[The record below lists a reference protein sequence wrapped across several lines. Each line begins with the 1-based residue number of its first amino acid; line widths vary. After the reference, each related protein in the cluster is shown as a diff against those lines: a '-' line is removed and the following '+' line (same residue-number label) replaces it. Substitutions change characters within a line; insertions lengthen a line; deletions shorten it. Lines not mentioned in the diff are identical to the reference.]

1 MVETPGQDQWA
12 GAQERASRPQRGRH
26 PAGTLV
32 ADFNRRLSNVSAPAT
47 LTHPGPKP
55 PPQNRLLYRIY
66 IGYRWLL
73 SAVFL
78 LLMIIPSAR
87 ELVGSLNPGQY
98 LFTTALFLF
107 SNIVL
112 LLTLNRDWQQ
122 SNTFLVL
129 LFTVDIT
136 GIMLLADA
144 SGGMSSGLPLLLAI
158 TVASSAIL
166 ISNRTLAT
174 LVAALGVI
182 AILADTVRLIS
193 INEQTINDLLPA
205 GLLGMLLFVVSTL
218 VQIIASRLGR
228 AEALA
233 QERTTDLYSLQRLNE
248 LIVQNLQTGI
258 LLVDERDRVR
268 VMNQAATGLLTAE
281 RPRSIEQGRR
291 LIEYSDVLQQRLQT
305 FRDSKTQNRVP
316 FRIEPDGREVVPRF
330 RALDAGMG
338 PGSRETL
345 VFLEDYTPVAQ
356 YAQSLKL
363 GSLGRLTASI
373 AHEIRNPLG
382 AISHAAQLLV
392 ESPHADAADRRMI
405 DIIVTNSQRV
415 NDIVESILQISRREP
430 PRPELLQM
438 PDWLH
443 AQLDRYQSARGLRGA
458 LRCELAEPM
467 QLEFDPEHLQRIL
480 TNLLDN
486 ALRHSAEKTGREQAS
501 LGLRRDTARNL
512 AIIDVVDEGN
522 GVAAEDIPRLFEP
535 FFSRSKGGSGMG
547 LYLCRELCELN
558 HADLFYHPTATGESC
573 FRISVAL
580 HSTQQ

>member
-1 MVETPGQDQWA
+1 MVAPYND
-12 GAQERASRPQRGRH
+12 
-26 PAGTLV
+26 
-32 ADFNRRLSNVSAPAT
+32 RLSIVSTPAS
-47 LTHPGPKP
+47 LTWPGPKP
-55 PPQNRLLYRIY
+55 PPQNRMLYRIY

-78 LLMIIPSAR
+78 LVMIIPSAR
-87 ELVGSLNPGQY
+87 DLVGSLNPGQY
-98 LFTTALFLF
+98 LFTTVLFLF
-107 SNIVL
+107 SNIIL
-112 LLTLNRDWQQ
+112 LMTLSRDWQR

-129 LFTVDIT
+129 LFSVDIAC
-136 GIMLLADA
+136 IMLLADA

-158 TVASSAIL
+158 TVASSAVL
-166 ISNRTLAT
+166 IGNRTLAT

-193 INEQTINDLLPA
+193 IDEQTINDLLPA
-205 GLLGMLLFVVSTL
+205 GLLGLLLFVVSTL

-233 QERTTDLYSLQRLNE
+233 RERTSDLYSLQRLNE
-248 LIVQNLQTGI
+248 LIVQNMQTGI
-258 LLVDERDRVR
+258 LLVDASDRVR
-268 VMNQAATGLLTAE
+268 VMNQAATALLTSE
-281 RPRSIEQGRR
+281 RAGPVEQGKQ
-291 LIEYSDVLQQRLQT
+291 LQDYSSTLQQRLQS
-305 FRDSKTQNRVP
+305 FRVSNMQSRAP

-338 PGSRETL
+338 PSHREIL

-392 ESPHADAADRRMI
+392 ESPQVDAADKRMI

-415 NDIVESILQISRREP
+415 NDIVESVLQISRREP

-438 PDWLH
+438 PEWLDT
-443 AQLDRYQSARGLRGA
+443 QLDRYQATRGLHGA
-458 LRCELAEPM
+458 LRCEVAEAL
-467 QLEFDPEHLQRIL
+467 QVEFDPEHLQRIL

-486 ALRHSAEKTGREQAS
+486 ALRHSQQKTGREQAC
-501 LGLRRDTARNL
+501 LGLRSDMLRGL
-512 AIIDVVDEGN
+512 AIIDVVDEGE
-522 GVAAEDIPRLFEP
+522 GVAADDVPRLFEP
-535 FFSRSKGGSGMG
+535 FFSRSRAGSGMG

-558 HADLFYHPTATGESC
+558 HADIFYHPGADGESC
-573 FRISVAL
+573 FRITAAL

>member
-1 MVETPGQDQWA
+1 MSTPA
-12 GAQERASRPQRGRH
+12 ILVRPS
-26 PAGTLV
+26 PNT
-32 ADFNRRLSNVSAPAT
+32 
-47 LTHPGPKP
+47 
-55 PPQNRLLYRIY
+55 PPQKRVIYRIY

-87 ELVGSLNPGQY
+87 ELVGSLNPTQY
-98 LFTTALFLF
+98 LVTTILFLI
-107 SNIVL
+107 SNAAL
-112 LLTLNRDWQQ
+112 LLTLNRDWQR

-129 LFTVDIT
+129 LFGLDMAC
-136 GIMLLADA
+136 IMLLADA

-158 TVASSAIL
+158 TVASSAVL

-193 INEQTINDLLPA
+193 INQQTINDLLPA
-205 GLLGMLLFVVSTL
+205 GLLGLLLFVVSTL

-233 QERTTDLYSLQRLNE
+233 QERTSDLYSLQRLNE
-248 LIVQNLQTGI
+248 LIVQNMQTGI
-258 LLVDERDRVR
+258 LLVGETDHVR
-268 VMNQAATGLLTAE
+268 VMNQAATGLLRTPE
-281 RPRSIEQGRR
+281 GSTSVGQGRHLR
-291 LIEYSDVLQQRLQT
+291 ELSDTLYQRLHE
-305 FRDSKTQNRVP
+305 FRDSSAQNRVP
-316 FRIEPDGREVVPRF
+316 FRIEGDGREVVPRF
-330 RALDAGMG
+330 RALDMG
-338 PGSRETL
+338 IGPSSRETL

-392 ESPHADAADRRMI
+392 ESPHADSADRRMI

-415 NDIVESILQISRREP
+415 NDIVESVLQISRREP

-443 AQLDRYQSARGLRGA
+443 TQLDRYHATRGLHGA
-458 LRCELAEPM
+458 LRCEIAEPLQM
-467 QLEFDPEHLQRIL
+467 EFDPEHLQRIL

-486 ALRHSAEKTGREQAS
+486 ALRHSEAKTGRAHARLE
-501 LGLRRDTARNL
+501 LRSDVVRNL
-512 AIIDVVDEGN
+512 ANIDVIDEGD
-522 GVAAEDIPRLFEP
+522 GVAPDDIPRLFEP

-558 HADLFYHPTATGESC
+558 HADLSYHPTAAGESC

-580 HSTQQ
+580 QSTQR

>member
-1 MVETPGQDQWA
+1 MSTPA
-12 GAQERASRPQRGRH
+12 ILVRPS
-26 PAGTLV
+26 PNT
-32 ADFNRRLSNVSAPAT
+32 
-47 LTHPGPKP
+47 
-55 PPQNRLLYRIY
+55 PPQNRVLYRIY

-73 SAVFL
+73 SAVFM

-87 ELVGSLNPGQY
+87 ELVGSLNPAQY
-98 LFTTALFLF
+98 LATTILFLI

-112 LLTLNRDWQQ
+112 LLTLNRDWQR

-129 LFTVDIT
+129 LFSLDM
-136 GIMLLADA
+136 GCIMLLADA

-158 TVASSAIL
+158 TVASSAVL

-174 LVAALGVI
+174 LVAALGVL
-182 AILADTVRLIS
+182 AILSDTVRLIS
-193 INEQTINDLLPA
+193 INQQTINDLLPA
-205 GLLGMLLFVVSTL
+205 GLLGLLLFVVSTL

-233 QERTTDLYSLQRLNE
+233 QERTSDLYSLQRLNE
-248 LIVQNLQTGI
+248 LIVQNMQTGI
-258 LLVDERDRVR
+258 LLVDDMDHVR
-268 VMNQAATGLLTAE
+268 VMNQAATGLLSPEGST
-281 RPRSIEQGRR
+281 SVDQGRHLR
-291 LIEYSDVLQQRLQT
+291 ELSDTLFQRLHE
-305 FRDSKTQNRVP
+305 FRDSRTQNRAP
-316 FRIEPDGREVVPRF
+316 FRIESDGREVVPRF
-330 RALDAGMG
+330 RALDVGIG
-338 PGSRETL
+338 PSSRETL

-392 ESPHADAADRRMI
+392 ESPHADNADRRMI

-415 NDIVESILQISRREP
+415 NDIVESVLQISRREP

-443 AQLDRYQSARGLRGA
+443 TQLDRYHATRGLRGA
-458 LRCELAEPM
+458 LRCETAEPLQM
-467 QLEFDPEHLQRIL
+467 EFDPEHLQRIL

-486 ALRHSAEKTGREQAS
+486 ALRHSEAKTGRAHARLE
-501 LGLRRDTARNL
+501 LRSDITRNL
-512 AIIDVVDEGN
+512 AIIDVVDEGD
-522 GVAAEDIPRLFEP
+522 GVAADDLPRLFEP

-558 HADLFYHPTATGESC
+558 HADLSYHPTAAGESC
-573 FRISVAL
+573 FRISVSL
-580 HSTQQ
+580 QSTNGDAS

>member
-1 MVETPGQDQWA
+1 MST
-12 GAQERASRPQRGRH
+12 
-26 PAGTLV
+26 
-32 ADFNRRLSNVSAPAT
+32 PAT
-47 LTHPGPKP
+47 PTRPGPKP
-55 PPQNRLLYRIY
+55 PPQNRMLYRIY

-87 ELVGSLNPGQY
+87 DLVGSLNPGQY
-98 LFTTALFLF
+98 LLATVLFLV
-107 SNIVL
+107 SNVIL
-112 LLTLNRDWQQ
+112 LVTLGRDWQR

-129 LFTVDIT
+129 LFSVDIAC
-136 GIMLLADA
+136 IMLLADA

-158 TVASSAIL
+158 TVASSAVL

-205 GLLGMLLFVVSTL
+205 GLLGLLLFVVSTL

-248 LIVQNLQTGI
+248 LIVQNMQTGI
-258 LLVDERDRVR
+258 LLVDETDRVR
-268 VMNQAATGLLTAE
+268 VMNQAATGLLTAD
-281 RPRSIEQGRR
+281 RPRSVEQGRH
-291 LIEYSDVLQQRLQT
+291 LQEYSDTLQQRLQA
-305 FRDSKTQNRVP
+305 FRDSNAQSRAP

-330 RALDAGMG
+330 RALDAGIG
-338 PGSRETL
+338 PSTREIL

-415 NDIVESILQISRREP
+415 NDIVESVLQISRREP

-443 AQLDRYQSARGLRGA
+443 NQLDRYQSTRELRGA
-458 LRCELAEPM
+458 LRCELAESL
-467 QLEFDPEHLQRIL
+467 QIEFDPEHLQRIL
-480 TNLLDN
+480 ANLLDN
-486 ALRHSAEKTGREQAS
+486 ALRHSAQKTGREHAR
-501 LGLRRDTARNL
+501 LVLRSDSARNL
-512 AIIDVVDEGN
+512 AIIDVVDEGD
-522 GVAAEDIPRLFEP
+522 GVAADDVPRLFEP

-558 HADLFYHPTATGESC
+558 HADLFYHPTTAGESC
-573 FRISVAL
+573 FRMTVAL

>member
-1 MVETPGQDQWA
+1 MNPPAILV
-12 GAQERASRPQRGRH
+12 RP
-26 PAGTLV
+26 
-32 ADFNRRLSNVSAPAT
+32 S
-47 LTHPGPKP
+47 PKT
-55 PPQNRLLYRIY
+55 PPQNRVLYRIY

-98 LFTTALFLF
+98 LLTTVLFLF

-112 LLTLNRDWQQ
+112 LTTLNRDWQR

-129 LFTVDIT
+129 LFSIDMAC
-136 GIMLLADA
+136 IMLLADA

-158 TVASSAIL
+158 TVASSAVL

-174 LVAALGVI
+174 LVAALGVL

-205 GLLGMLLFVVSTL
+205 GLLGLLLFVVSTL

-233 QERTTDLYSLQRLNE
+233 LERTSDLYSLQRLNE
-248 LIVQNLQTGI
+248 LIVQNMQTGI
-258 LLVDERDRVR
+258 LLVDETDRVR
-268 VMNQAATGLLTAE
+268 VMNQAATGLLTPE
-281 RPRSIEQGRR
+281 RPTSVEQGRH
-291 LIEYSDVLQQRLQT
+291 LGEYSDTLYRRLRD
-305 FRDSKTQNRVP
+305 FRDSNAQSRAP
-316 FRIEPDGREVVPRF
+316 FRIESDGREVVPRF
-330 RALDAGMG
+330 RTLDAGTG
-338 PGSRETL
+338 PSSSETL
-345 VFLEDYTPVAQ
+345 IFLEDYTPVAQ

-392 ESPHADAADRRMI
+392 ESPHADAGDRRMI

-415 NDIVESILQISRREP
+415 NNIVESVMQISRREP
-430 PRPELLQM
+430 PRPELLPM
-438 PDWLH
+438 PEWLH
-443 AQLDRYQSARGLRGA
+443 TQLDRYQATRGLRGA
-458 LRCELAEPM
+458 LRCERAEPLQM
-467 QLEFDPEHLQRIL
+467 EFDPEHLQRIL

-486 ALRHSAEKTGREQAS
+486 ALRHSEAKTGRAQAR
-501 LGLRRDTARNL
+501 LELRSDAARDL
-512 AIIDVVDEGN
+512 AIIDVVDEGD
-522 GVAAEDIPRLFEP
+522 GVAPDDVPRLFEP

-558 HADLFYHPTATGESC
+558 HADLSYHPTAAGESC
-573 FRISVAL
+573 FRIAVSL
-580 HSTQQ
+580 RTTQ

>member
-1 MVETPGQDQWA
+1 MSTPA
-12 GAQERASRPQRGRH
+12 ILVRPS
-26 PAGTLV
+26 PNT
-32 ADFNRRLSNVSAPAT
+32 
-47 LTHPGPKP
+47 
-55 PPQNRLLYRIY
+55 PPQNRVLYRIY

-87 ELVGSLNPGQY
+87 ELVGSLNPAQY
-98 LFTTALFLF
+98 LGTTILFLI

-112 LLTLNRDWQQ
+112 LLTLNRDWQR

-129 LFTVDIT
+129 LFTLDM
-136 GIMLLADA
+136 GCIMLLADA

-158 TVASSAIL
+158 TVASSAVL

-193 INEQTINDLLPA
+193 INQQTINDLLPA
-205 GLLGMLLFVVSTL
+205 GLLGLLLFVVSTL

-233 QERTTDLYSLQRLNE
+233 QERTSDLYNLQRLNE
-248 LIVQNLQTGI
+248 LIVQNMQTGI
-258 LLVDERDRVR
+258 LLVDKTDHVR
-268 VMNQAATGLLTAE
+268 VMNQAASGLLRTAE
-281 RPRSIEQGRR
+281 ASTPVAPGSHLRELSAT
-291 LIEYSDVLQQRLQT
+291 LYQRLLE
-305 FRDSKTQNRVP
+305 FRERSTQNRAP
-316 FRIEPDGREVVPRF
+316 FRIENDGREVVPRY
-330 RALDAGMG
+330 RALDVDIG
-338 PGSRETL
+338 PSSQATL
-345 VFLEDYTPVAQ
+345 VFIEDYTPVAQ

-392 ESPHADAADRRMI
+392 ESPHADTADRRMI

-415 NDIVESILQISRREP
+415 NDIVESVLQISRREP

-438 PDWLH
+438 PAWLH
-443 AQLDRYQSARGLRGA
+443 AQLDRYQATRGLHGA
-458 LRCELAEPM
+458 LRCEIAEPLQM
-467 QLEFDPEHLQRIL
+467 EFDPEHLQRIL

-486 ALRHSAEKTGREQAS
+486 ALRHSEAKTGHAQAR
-501 LGLRRDTARNL
+501 LELRSDVVRNL
-512 AIIDVVDEGN
+512 AIIDVVDEGD
-522 GVAAEDIPRLFEP
+522 GVAPDDIPRLFEP

-558 HADLFYHPTATGESC
+558 QADLSYHPTAAGESC
-573 FRISVAL
+573 FRISVSL
-580 HSTQQ
+580 QSTQR

>member
-1 MVETPGQDQWA
+1 MST
-12 GAQERASRPQRGRH
+12 
-26 PAGTLV
+26 
-32 ADFNRRLSNVSAPAT
+32 PAT
-47 LTHPGPKP
+47 LGSPGPKP
-55 PPQNRLLYRIY
+55 PPQNRVLYRIY

-87 ELVGSLNPGQY
+87 DLVGGLNPGQY
-98 LFTTALFLF
+98 LFTTVLFLV
-107 SNIVL
+107 SNVIL
-112 LLTLNRDWQQ
+112 LLTLGRDWQR

-129 LFTVDIT
+129 LFSVDIAC
-136 GIMLLADA
+136 IMLLADA

-158 TVASSAIL
+158 TAAASAVL

-205 GLLGMLLFVVSTL
+205 GLLGLLLFAVSTL

-233 QERTTDLYSLQRLNE
+233 LERTSDLYSLQRLNE
-248 LIVQNLQTGI
+248 LIVQNMQTGI
-258 LLVDERDRVR
+258 LLVDETDRVR
-268 VMNQAATGLLTAE
+268 VMNQAATGLLTSE
-281 RPRSIEQGRR
+281 RPPSIEQGRQLR
-291 LIEYSDVLQQRLQT
+291 EYSDTLHQRLQA
-305 FRDSKTQNRVP
+305 FRDSNTQSRAP

-330 RALDAGMG
+330 RALDAGIG
-338 PGSRETL
+338 PSTREIL

-415 NDIVESILQISRREP
+415 NDIVESVLQISRREP

-443 AQLDRYQSARGLRGA
+443 NQLDRYQSTRELRGA
-458 LRCELAEPM
+458 LRCEVAESL
-467 QLEFDPEHLQRIL
+467 QIEFDPEHLQRIL

-486 ALRHSAEKTGREQAS
+486 ALRHSAQKTGREHAR
-501 LGLRRDTARNL
+501 LGLRSDSVRKL
-512 AIIDVVDEGN
+512 AIIDVVDEGD
-522 GVAAEDIPRLFEP
+522 GVAADDVPRLFEP

-558 HADLFYHPTATGESC
+558 HADLFYHPTAAGESC
-573 FRISVAL
+573 FRVTVAL

>member
-1 MVETPGQDQWA
+1 MSTPA
-12 GAQERASRPQRGRH
+12 
-26 PAGTLV
+26 
-32 ADFNRRLSNVSAPAT
+32 N
-47 LTHPGPKP
+47 LTRPGPKP
-55 PPQNRLLYRIY
+55 PPQNRMLYRIY

-73 SAVFL
+73 SAAFL
-78 LLMIIPSAR
+78 LLMVIPSAR

-112 LLTLNRDWQQ
+112 LLTLSRDWQQ

-129 LFTVDIT
+129 LFSVDMT

-158 TVASSAIL
+158 TVASSAML

-218 VQIIASRLGR
+218 VQIIGSRLGR

-233 QERTTDLYSLQRLNE
+233 QERTSDLYSLQRLNE
-248 LIVQNLQTGI
+248 LIVQNLHTGI
-258 LLVDERDRVR
+258 LLVDESYRVR

-281 RPRSIEQGRR
+281 RTRSVEQGRR
-291 LIEYSDVLQQRLQT
+291 LIEYSETLKQRLQI
-305 FRDSKTQNRVP
+305 FRDSNTQNRAP
-316 FRIEPDGREVVPRF
+316 FRIEADGREVVPRF
-330 RALDAGMG
+330 RALDAGIG
-338 PGSRETL
+338 PSSRETL

-392 ESPHADAADRRMI
+392 ESPHADTADRRMI

-443 AQLDRYQSARGLRGA
+443 AQLDRYQSTRGLRGA
-458 LRCELAEPM
+458 LRCEVAEPM

-486 ALRHSAEKTGREQAS
+486 ALRHSAQKTGREYAS
-501 LGLRRDTARNL
+501 VGLRCDTARNL
-512 AIIDVVDEGN
+512 AIIDVVDEGE
-522 GVAAEDIPRLFEP
+522 GVAADDVPRLFEP

-558 HADLFYHPTATGESC
+558 HADLFYHPTAAGESC